1 MAPGAHRQCRGLS
14 SYPLPEG
21 TSHPPH
27 PPPHFYLF
35 IDPCPGKTLRYRP
48 QIPISCFALQLL
60 MAAAIDAGKRQR
72 AVVGA
77 GAGECWNEAGR
88 RGGWGLCER
97 RLAAAA
103 RRKRSALGKK
113 KRKSPW
119 QRRMPFFPSISST
132 RKHSEQ
138 ISAESACD
146 LCQIDAFLAQC
157 RGRASF
163 SSSTI

>member
-1 MAPGAHRQCRGLS
+1 MGPLRKAFGGSGTAKTQC
-14 SYPLPEG
+14 
-21 TSHPPH
+21 
-27 PPPHFYLF
+27 
-35 IDPCPGKTLRYRP
+35 
-48 QIPISCFALQLL
+48 
-60 MAAAIDAGKRQR
+60 
-72 AVVGA
+72 
-77 GAGECWNEAGR
+77 AGE
-88 RGGWGLCER
+88 
-97 RLAAAA
+97 
-103 RRKRSALGKK
+103 K